1 MDNAI
6 YIIEMERVY
15 KHLDR
20 IDLSNEFDL
29 FNSRPKLE
37 LNILAEFLGYIEKKY
52 PYKTEHVDSISD
64 ILNIDE
70 FAEYIE
76 DRYSCFKVNSYFI
89 TISNIIKE

>member
-15 KHLDR
+15 KHLDH
-20 IDLSNEFDL
+20 IDLSYEFDL
-29 FNSRPKLE
+29 FDYKP
-37 LNILAEFLGYIEKKY
+37 ILAEFLGYIEKKY

-76 DRYSCFKVNSYFI
+76 DRYSCFKVNSYEI